1 MAPKIDANLLR
12 RFAESALSALGETGE
27 QMLRQAGYSIPDVA
41 GATLR
46 KAARKAEPAGIFK
59 APVAEAGERAVQ
71 GTYRLGR
78 EAAEKAA
85 PKAQQVLEETIRAV
99 APARRAEPA
108 VMGVF
113 TPPANPAVRSVVEA
127 APDIARTPA
136 GVPEAPV
143 PLDGRQL
150 DLFSGFNRLTYP
162 KGTVT
167 AEGTKVGGLTYNPA
181 DVMPEGESTR
191 FVRELARQKGIDEEL
206 ALQQMRNPGPSLAD
220 EMYGGGEIPRGTGFF
235 SGPTKF
241 GVYQARN
248 LLGSKLAD
256 LAQVARENPDLIAGG
271 AAGLAGLGLGTY
283 ALTRPSTPAAPE
295 TPAETPMGPTTE
307 TVDAGGLI
315 NDPEAAQN
323 RIRAIQQIAASQEPG
338 ARAQLE
344 TPTYRG
350 ADGQTVIVTRGENEA
365 LRSAKQQYAKPSQ
378 GQEALQKYYRQRQAY
393 ATYPQYREEV
403 ISELTKRNV
412 LDTPE
417 LVTWAKSNPTLAYEL
432 LRKATGS
439 TTLPS
444 QQSAQVKQAVIGTP
458 LGTNTANNA
467 VGNASA
473 AGLNAATGTQA
484 ASELTDA
491 TRPQVYEQIQ
501 ALDPRLLYGSSLNL
515 LR

>member
-1 MAPKIDANLLR
+1 MAPRIDANLLR
-12 RFAESALSALGETGE
+12 RFAESALSALGDTGE
-27 QMLRQAGYSIPDVA
+27 QMLRQAGYSIPDVT

-46 KAARKAEPAGIFK
+46 KAAQKPAGIFK

-78 EAAEKAA
+78 EAAQKAA
-85 PKAQQVLEETIRAV
+85 PKAQEVLEQTIRAV
-99 APARRAEPA
+99 APARRAEPP

-113 TPPANPAVRSVVEA
+113 TPPASPAVRSVVEA
-127 APDIARTPA
+127 APDIARTPTGA
-136 GVPEAPV
+136 PEAPV

-181 DVMPEGESTR
+181 DVMPEGESTQ
-191 FVRELARQKGIDEEL
+191 FVRELARKYGIDEDL

-220 EMYGGGEIPRGTGFF
+220 EMYGQEIPRGTGLF
-235 SGPTKF
+235 SSPTRF

-248 LLGSKLAD
+248 LIGSKVAD
-256 LAQVARENPDLIAGG
+256 LAQLARENPDLVAGG

-283 ALTRPSTPAAPE
+283 ALTRPSSPAAPE

-323 RIRAIQQIAASQEPG
+323 RIRAIQQVAAAQEPG

-444 QQSAQVKQAVIGTP
+444 QQSAQVKQTVIGTP
-458 LGTNTANNA
+458 MGTNTTNNA
-467 VGNASA
+467 VGNATA

-501 ALDPRLLYGSSLNL
+501 PLDPRLIYGSSLNL